1 MESKSYADSSD
12 VDIFSHI
19 SYSTWSIYQFLKK
32 KKIVLTSWNV
42 MKALTSETACPR
54 LFHYQKQVLVLAET
68 CAYSLW
74 AQPPEEDSKN
84 TCPPHRLCQICLSAG
99 QLPLLLGYW
108 LRRLFLDIKRSGA
121 PNMRYESRIET
132 TSEKAKKSFLC
143 IGSERSPLPTLLSRS
158 LGKQRPRYF
167 YLQIDTYHT
176 HIWK

>member
-12 VDIFSHI
+12 VDIFAHI

-74 AQPPEEDSKN
+74 PQPPEEDSKN
-84 TCPPHRLCQICLSAG
+84 NCYFI
-99 QLPLLLGYW
+99 PLA
-108 LRRLFLDIKRSGA
+108 R
-121 PNMRYESRIET
+121 NRYQFANSMQDEH
-132 TSEKAKKSFLC
+132 KS
-143 IGSERSPLPTLLSRS
+143 IY
-158 LGKQRPRYF
+158 K
-167 YLQIDTYHT
+167 
-176 HIWK
+176 

>member
-12 VDIFSHI
+12 VDIFAHI
-19 SYSTWSIYQFLKK
+19 SYSTWLIYQFLKK

-84 TCPPHRLCQICLSAG
+84 NCYFIPLARNRRYWRTYIRSCLVGKSIDERKHPRVN
-99 QLPLLLGYW
+99 PLEVM
-108 LRRLFLDIKRSGA
+108 SGSL
-121 PNMRYESRIET
+121 MSRVVYQ
-132 TSEKAKKSFLC
+132 
-143 IGSERSPLPTLLSRS
+143 P
-158 LGKQRPRYF
+158 
-167 YLQIDTYHT
+167 
-176 HIWK
+176 IWKTIQAFRDSNQVNSAAAVPRIAI